1 MFPKNYSKL
10 YARYAQST
18 RLFGVLEY
26 LIKPEF
32 RVLDIGA
39 GLDLRASRWMANRG
53 VGAITAIDPCLFQGC
68 LYLSA
73 EEFCTGSQTEI
84 QTRQMT
90 LEQYWASLCAPGTS
104 FDLAVCQQG
113 VNYWFNA
120 PNAKIVAN
128 LLDEGGQFVFDTF
141 NTKPDTVPQFRQY
154 YFDGRWY
161 GEACQLVGDMVH
173 HWQMCEGLE
182 PHYSCFRWITP
193 EEFDAT
199 LRMFFPVV
207 SLGRQGKT
215 DIYTCH
221 KD

>member
-26 LIKPEF
+26 VMKPGL

-39 GLDLRASRWMANRG
+39 GLDLRASRWVAKHEAKEIMA
-53 VGAITAIDPCLFQGC
+53 VDPCLDFVSIDMTYPN
-68 LYLSA
+68 LPEMIPY
-73 EEFCTGSQTEI
+73 I

-90 LEQYWASLCAPGTS
+90 LGEYWASLSTPGTH
-104 FDLAVCQQG
+104 FDLAICQQG

-141 NTKPDTVPQFRQY
+141 NTKPDTVPRFKQY
-154 YFDGRWY
+154 ELDGRQY
-161 GEACQLVGDMVH
+161 GEAVQLVGDMIY
-173 HWQMCEGLE
+173 HWQMCEGLK
-182 PHYSCFRWITP
+182 PHFSWFRWIEP
-193 EEFDAT
+193 KEFDTT
-199 LRMFFPVV
+199 LRKFFPVV
-207 SLGRQGKT
+207 SRGRQEKT